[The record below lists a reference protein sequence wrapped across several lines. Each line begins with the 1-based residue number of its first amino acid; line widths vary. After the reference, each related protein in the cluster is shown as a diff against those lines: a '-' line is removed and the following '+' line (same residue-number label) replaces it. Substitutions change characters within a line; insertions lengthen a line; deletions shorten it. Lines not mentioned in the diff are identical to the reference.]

1 MNCKDTFNWLPVRSI
16 KGELEDL
23 LAITGVERIMEEQKE
38 PELKG
43 LMPLLQLQIGS
54 LTTKDMAPNGF
65 VNNWTTP
72 QL

>member
-38 PELKG
+38 PELKR
-43 LMPLLQLQIGS
+43 PDASATAANRVFNHQRYGS
-54 LTTKDMAPNGF
+54 EW
-65 VNNWTTP
+65 VR
-72 QL
+72 